1 MRSIQLYKKFLLF
14 SFIIPCALTF
24 AFSNEFSFMDA
35 PREWTDHKGIKLTAS
50 WESVSQDGTVV
61 WLGIKGKKPLRLPV
75 SRLSTADQNFVSDSI
90 SRMKKSGHV
99 WIDGVWMS
107 PRSVREMNYVKKAR
121 SLVQEKSPQGLISFR
136 AFQALSYGALCRMG
150 EKSPS
155 GNVFYTGSLFYW
167 NIGQKNLVADGEIH
181 KDKRLYW
188 AGTYKYETVKGDVK
202 TVLWYVDDFDRAVYL
217 VRGKFGF
224 FDKGDSR
231 FGDFDDSNVPPST
244 SGSPI
249 EKPKDDAIVSVYG
262 SGFFISTNGFLVT
275 NHHVVDGGKR
285 FSILSDCGEFSA
297 KLIAKDPN
305 TDLAVLK
312 VDGLFT
318 PLSLSSD
325 KNARLGQ
332 DIFVMGFPR
341 PSDQGFSPKV
351 TKGVISS
358 LKGLQDDPTRYQ
370 IDASIQPGNS
380 GGPVCDANGNLIAV
394 AVSSLSAK
402 YFLKHDGS
410 LPQNVNYAIKKSYLL
425 AFIDSIPELAK
436 CHRTAPADFSR
447 FEDAVAFV
455 QKCVVLIKVY

>member
-1 MRSIQLYKKFLLF
+1 MRFLYKKFLLF
-14 SFIIPCALTF
+14 LFIIPCACAF
-24 AFSNEFSFMDA
+24 AFSNEFSCMDA

-50 WESVSQDGTVV
+50 WEHVSQDGTVV
-61 WLGIKGKKPLRLPV
+61 WLGIKGKKTLKLPV
-75 SRLSTADQNFVSDSI
+75 SRLSATDQLFVSSYI
-90 SRMKKSGHV
+90 ARLKSLGYV
-99 WIDGVWMS
+99 WNDGVWMS
-107 PRSVREMNYVKKAR
+107 PSLVREINYVKRAR
-121 SLVQEKSPQGLISFR
+121 SLVQEKSPRDLISFR
-136 AFQALSYGALCRMG
+136 VVQALSYGALCRIG
-150 EKSPS
+150 EKSAYSDTIFYS
-155 GNVFYTGSLFYW
+155 GPLFYW
-167 NIGQKNLVADGEIH
+167 NVGQKNLVANEEIY
-181 KDKRLYW
+181 KNKQLYW
-188 AGTYKYETVKGDVK
+188 AGTYQYETVKGTVN
-202 TVLWYVDDFDRAVYL
+202 TVLWYVDDFNRAVYL

-231 FGDFDDSNVPPST
+231 FVDFDDSNAPPST
-244 SGSPI
+244 SGSPA
-249 EKPKDDAIVSVYG
+249 EKPKDDAVVSAYG

-312 VDGLFT
+312 VDGSFT
-318 PLSLSSD
+318 ALSLSSD

-341 PSDQGFSPKV
+341 PSDQGFAPKV

-358 LKGLQDDPTRYQ
+358 LKGLQDNPTRYQ

-380 GGPVCDANGNLIAV
+380 GGPVCDAHGNLVAV

-402 YFLKHDGS
+402 YFLKHEGS

-425 AFIDSIPELAK
+425 AFLDSIPELAN
-436 CHRTAPADFSR
+436 CHRIARADFSR